1 MKYQKAT
8 WSWLFFLKKDKYT
21 KMKILYALIFFA
33 FVLISS
39 CAVKPLPSSAAGM
52 VNKDITILCYNIHH
66 ANPPSKPGLIDIE
79 AIANVIRQQNP
90 DLVALQEVDVNTS
103 RSGTSLNQAE
113 ELGRLTGMT
122 AYFGKAID
130 YGGGEYGVAI
140 LSKLPLTEI
149 KNRSLPSAAG
159 TNGEPRTLL
168 SATITLPGN
177 NQFIF
182 ASTHLDAQRN
192 DANRQLQIKKILEL
206 VKQET
211 LPVIIAGDFNA
222 VPESDV
228 VKQMDNYFTRTCL
241 TGCPFTIPVINPN
254 KTIDYIAYAP
264 ENAFTVV
271 AHEVI
276 NEQYASDHLPVKAI
290 FKLK

>member
-1 MKYQKAT
+1 MKY
-8 WSWLFFLKKDKYT
+8 LHVVMFF
-21 KMKILYALIFFA
+21 ALIW
-33 FVLISS
+33 VSS
-39 CAVKPLPSSAAGM
+39 CAVKTVPASSADENLELS
-52 VNKDITILCYNIHH
+52 VLCYNIHH
-66 ANPPSKPGLIDIE
+66 CNPPSKPDLIDIE
-79 AIANVIRQQNP
+79 AIAKVIRQQNP

-113 ELGRLTGMT
+113 ELGRLTGMN

-140 LSKLPLTEI
+140 LSKYPLSDI
-149 KNRSLPSAAG
+149 KNRPLPSAAG

-168 SATITLPGN
+168 SATVSLPRN
-177 NQFIF
+177 KQIIF

-228 VKQMDNYFTRTCL
+228 IKQMDNYFTRTCL

-264 ENAFTVV
+264 QNAFSVV

>member
-1 MKYQKAT
+1 MMKY
-8 WSWLFFLKKDKYT
+8 LPVY
-21 KMKILYALIFFA
+21 IFFA
-33 FVLISS
+33 VILISS
-39 CAVKPLPSSAAGM
+39 CAVKPLPSSTVGM
-52 VNKDITILCYNIHH
+52 ANKDIAILCYNIHH

-90 DLVALQEVDVNTS
+90 DLVALQEVDVNTN

-130 YGGGEYGVAI
+130 YDGGEYGVAI
-140 LSKLPLTEI
+140 LSKYPLSDI
-149 KNRSLPSAAG
+149 KNRPLPSAAG

-168 SATITLPGN
+168 SATVNLPGN
-177 NQFIF
+177 KQIIF

-228 VKQMDNYFTRTCL
+228 IKQMDNYFTRSCK

-290 FKLK
+290 FTIK

>member
-1 MKYQKAT
+1 MKYLHVVVIFT
-8 WSWLFFLKKDKYT
+8 VIWL
-21 KMKILYALIFFA
+21 
-33 FVLISS
+33 SS
-39 CAVKPLPSSAAGM
+39 CAVKSIPGSSANDRNFKSLK
-52 VNKDITILCYNIHH
+52 VLCYNIHH
-66 ANPPSKPGLIDIE
+66 CNPPSAPGLIDIQ
-79 AIANVIRQQNP
+79 AVAKVIRQQNP

-103 RSGTSLNQAE
+103 RSGTSLNQAT

-130 YGGGEYGVAI
+130 FDGGEYGVAI
-140 LSKLPLTEI
+140 LSKYPLSDIQNRPLPT
-149 KNRSLPSAAG
+149 ADG

-168 SATITLPGN
+168 SGTVTLPGN
-177 NQFIF
+177 KRIIF

-192 DANRQLQIKKILEL
+192 TANRQLQIKKILEL

-228 VKQMDNYFTRTCL
+228 IRQLDSYFKRSCL

-254 KTIDYIAYAP
+254 KTIDYIAYTP
-264 ENAFTVV
+264 EDAFTVV

-276 NEQYASDHLPVKAI
+276 KEEYPSDHLPVKAI
-290 FKLK
+290 FTLK